1 MNSLC
6 ITAAFLTL
14 AAVAAAAPVITSLA
28 PTRGLASE
36 ATSVVITGQEFG
48 LNPSITF
55 NGVAATVTISTA
67 TSLTVSKPVDSGG
80 DLAVVVVASGQSS
93 NSKIFRSVALTSL
106 PGYYVDLLA
115 EVVVP
120 APLGRYSD
128 LANLTA
134 AKLAPAGFYA
144 PVPGMTAAIPSSPG
158 YFVNSNGAITQQPA
172 PVGQFVA
179 LPGVTSPTPVPAG
192 YYGPIIGLQAP
203 IPAPAGTYAPNPG
216 AAQPLPV
223 PPGYT
228 TNGLAA
234 TSITSI
240 PQVNLTAY
248 SLGVGTAQSV
258 SFETLASQNYGIFH
272 PENLQ
277 DYILLETV
285 AGTGGVV
292 SRAFDPLVS
301 ITSKRFYIV
310 APVR

>member
-6 ITAAFLTL
+6 I
-14 AAVAAAAPVITSLA
+14 
-28 PTRGLASE
+28 
-36 ATSVVITGQEFG
+36 
-48 LNPSITF
+48 
-55 NGVAATVTISTA
+55 TA

-120 APLGRYSD
+120 APLGKYSD

-179 LPGVTSPTPVPAG
+179 LSGVTSPTPVPAG

-248 SLGVGTAQSV
+248 SLGVGTAQSEFRDA
-258 SFETLASQNYGIFH
+258 SFAKLRHLPY
-272 PENLQ
+272 
-277 DYILLETV
+277 
-285 AGTGGVV
+285 
-292 SRAFDPLVS
+292 
-301 ITSKRFYIV
+301 
-310 APVR
+310 